1 MTMSTMRAA
10 RIHEFGG
17 PDVLQI
23 ETVERPEPGPS
34 EVLVEVHAASVNP
47 VDYKTRS
54 GEYPVVSRDQLPK
67 TLGRDVSGV
76 VVRCGHDARGFK
88 IGDAVYAMLPHEQGG
103 FAEYAAFDA
112 KLCAPKPVTLDHTGA
127 AAVPLAA
134 LTAWQGLFD
143 HGQLQ
148 AGQTVLIH
156 GGAGG
161 VGHLALQFAKARG
174 ARVITTAS
182 ETDLEF
188 VRELGADVA
197 IDYKAQH
204 FEREVDAV
212 DVVFDLI
219 AGETQRRS
227 WSVLRPGGILVS
239 TLGQPSDDEAR
250 THHAR
255 GVGYLAQPNG
265 AQLAAIAR
273 LIDSGEVRPIVQAHY
288 TLAQLREAEELVEQ
302 GHPRGK
308 VVVNVIE
315 PAAA

>member
-1 MTMSTMRAA
+1 MIMSTMRAA
-10 RIHEFGG
+10 RIHDFGG

-23 ETVERPEPGPS
+23 DTVERPEPRPS

-54 GEYPVVSRDQLPK
+54 GEYPVVSHDQLPK
-67 TLGRDVSGV
+67 TLGRDVSGLV
-76 VVRCGHDARGFK
+76 VGCGRDVRGFQV
-88 IGDAVYAMLPHEQGG
+88 GDAVYAMLPQEQGG

-112 KLCAPKPVTLDHTGA
+112 GLCAPKPATLDHTAA

-161 VGHLALQFAKARG
+161 VGHLAIQFAKIKG

-212 DVVFDLI
+212 DMVFDLI
-219 AGETQRRS
+219 AGETRRRS

-239 TLGQPSDDEAR
+239 TLGKPSEDEAR
-250 THHAR
+250 KHHAR
-255 GVGYLAQPNG
+255 GAGYLAQPSG
-265 AQLAAIAR
+265 AQLAEIAR
-273 LIDSGEVRPIVQAHY
+273 LIDRGEVRPIVQAHY
-288 TLAQLREAEELVEQ
+288 PLAQLREAEELVER